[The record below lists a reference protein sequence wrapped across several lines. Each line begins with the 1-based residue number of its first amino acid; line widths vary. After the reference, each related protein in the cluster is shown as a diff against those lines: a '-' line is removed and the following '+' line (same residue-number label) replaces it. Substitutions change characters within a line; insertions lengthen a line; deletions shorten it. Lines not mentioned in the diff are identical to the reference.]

1 MNDSQTLSATRTVDG
16 VEIPVPGTYT
26 IDATHTQVSVLV
38 RHLMVAK
45 VRGHFRKF
53 EATIVV
59 AEVPEESTVTASID
73 AASIDTGDPNR
84 DAHLRSPDF
93 LDVEKYPT
101 IDFKSTSVTHKG
113 GGDFSV
119 TGDLTL
125 HGITKPITLSAEFLG
140 VVTHSQMGTRMGIS
154 ATGEV
159 NRDDFNMLY
168 NAPLE
173 TGGFLLGKTVKL
185 ELEAEAVLA
194 S

>member
-1 MNDSQTLSATRTVDG
+1 MTVSQTLSTTRTIDG
-16 VEIPVPGTYT
+16 VEVPVPGTYT
-26 IDATHTQVSVLV
+26 IDATHTQVSFLV

-53 EATIVV
+53 EGTIVV

-84 DAHLRSPDF
+84 DGHLRSPDF

-101 IDFKSTSVTHKG
+101 IEFKSTSVTHKG
-113 GGDFSV
+113 GSDFSV
-119 TGDLTL
+119 TGDLTMR
-125 HGITKPITLSAEFLG
+125 GITKPITLSAEFLG
-140 VVTHSQMGTRMGIS
+140 VINHPQMGVRMGMS

-159 NRDDFNMLY
+159 NRDDFGMLY

-185 ELEAEAVLA
+185 ELEAEASLA
-194 S
+194 G